1 MTREKKELLKKL
13 DYLTSMHEADM
24 SFGYWDD
31 SLEKSWEDQMKP
43 YEDRLAKLMHADSY
57 TDAIMYEGTLYQKA
71 LQKAGIIPFA

>member
-13 DYLTSMHEADM
+13 EYLGIMHDCDM
-24 SFGYWDD
+24 EFGYWDD

-43 YEDRLAKLMHADSY
+43 YENRLANLMHADSY